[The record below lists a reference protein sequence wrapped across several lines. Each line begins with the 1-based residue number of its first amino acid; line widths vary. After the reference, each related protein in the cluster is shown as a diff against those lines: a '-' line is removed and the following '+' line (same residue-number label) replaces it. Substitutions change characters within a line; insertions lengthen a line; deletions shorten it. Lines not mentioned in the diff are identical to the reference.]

1 MGIRTDLATELRELN
16 PDICGIKSHE
26 YSGDGYKLTVT
37 QILNDSAAKSI
48 GKPQGKYVT
57 IEANMPFDTGI
68 SDTVCDIISH
78 QLSLMLPDGDVLVAG
93 LGNINVTPDAIGP
106 RTASKILVTRHIM
119 DFMTKRL
126 GLCGLR
132 CVAAVSPGVLGQTG
146 IETLETISAAAE
158 RVKPKAVIVIDAL
171 AARRLQRLGK
181 TVQLCDT
188 GILPGSGVGNKRAEI
203 SRRTLGVKVLSIGI
217 PTVAD
222 AATVIGDAKGDI
234 SGVQSGMIVTTP
246 AIDNMITRAST
257 GLAKAINSALQP
269 NVDKA
274 ILESLF

>member
-16 PDICGIKSHE
+16 PDIRGIKSCE
-26 YSGDGYKLTVT
+26 YSGNGYKATVT
-37 QILNDSAAKSI
+37 QILNDSAAKAI
-48 GKPQGKYVT
+48 GRPQGKYVT
-57 IEANMPFDTGI
+57 IEAEIPFDAGI
-68 SDTVCDIISH
+68 SDGICDVISH
-78 QLSLMLPDGDVLVAG
+78 QLSLMLPDGDILVAG

-106 RTASKILVTRHIM
+106 RTASKILVTRHVM

-126 GLCGLR
+126 KIEGLR

-146 IETLETISAAAE
+146 IEALETISAAVE
-158 RVKPKAVIVIDAL
+158 RVKPKAVIVVDAL
-171 AARRLQRLGK
+171 AARRLERLGK

-203 SRRTLGVKVLSIGI
+203 SRKTLGVKVLSIGI

-222 AATVIGDAKGDI
+222 AATVISDAKGDA
-234 SGVQSGMIVTTP
+234 SSVQPGMIVTTP
-246 AIDNMITRAST
+246 AIDNMIMRAGT
-257 GLAKAINSALQP
+257 GLARAINLALQP
-269 NVDKA
+269 NVDKT